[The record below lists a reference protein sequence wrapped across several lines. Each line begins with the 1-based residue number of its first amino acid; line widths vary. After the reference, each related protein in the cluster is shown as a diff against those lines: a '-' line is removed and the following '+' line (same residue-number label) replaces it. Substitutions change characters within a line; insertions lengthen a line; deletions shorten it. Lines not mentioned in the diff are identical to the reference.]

1 MSEPEPAEKKFGKF
15 AKFKSAFRK
24 PDDGQ
29 EPFSSFDGHPYDR
42 SSRGFSTL
50 RSEFLFGKILKPI
63 DSYLEKEDRGETSD
77 VGFFGSIWQFSDD
90 EDKKEGEEES
100 G

>member
-1 MSEPEPAEKKFGKF
+1 MSEPEPSEKKSRKF

-24 PDDGQ
+24 PDDSQ

-42 SSRGFSTL
+42 SSKGFSTL

-63 DSYLEKEDRGETSD
+63 DSYLEKDDRGETSD
-77 VGFFGSIWQFSDD
+77 IGFFGSIWQFSDD
-90 EDKKEGEEES
+90 EDEKDGEEDN